1 MLIYRHIDTDDDD
14 DYTDAVNMMRMDND
28 SAYNR
33 NNAKQVES
41 IRRMDND
48 SAYNDSIE
56 ILEEKVTLAQE
67 PIMYTNKNDK
77 IDVCPSCY
85 NKMTDFLKR
94 KLNLIEGHKQSIDA
108 RIYYF
113 CDICC
118 ANIFVGNGP
127 ETKLQILL
135 KMNSLQ
141 LDVDTLVASCKTS
154 PWDES
159 IYLLYSELLI
169 GGMDAQL
176 AQEIC
181 IKLFTNDSIS
191 TVTTSEITAEN
202 YVINELACNS
212 NCSHK
217 ICDDEGRLDVST
229 IDENMVEHLI
239 SSEQEFRYRSTIQEL
254 YRHIRKEYKHLI
266 TEDIIQR
273 YVMMAHGVLAP
284 IKDSELVAYRY
295 QISKFTHLPNIRAKG
310 FFLKNNIM
318 VDGLCN
324 VGSIVPNMQLHN
336 YNNDFNVDDMSTFYY
351 WTQKATLANKT
362 LVIFSGS
369 IT

>member
-1 MLIYRHIDTDDDD
+1 MI
-14 DYTDAVNMMRMDND
+14 RMDND

-33 NNAKQVES
+33 NNVKQLES

-56 ILEEKVTLAQE
+56 ILEENVTLAQE
-67 PIMYTNKNDK
+67 PIVYTNKNDK

-94 KLNLIEGHKQSIDA
+94 KLNLIEGYKQSSQSIDA

-159 IYLLYSELLI
+159 IDFLYSELLI

-181 IKLFTNDSIS
+181 IKLTNDSIS

-217 ICDDEGRLDVST
+217 ICDDEGRLDIST

>member
-1 MLIYRHIDTDDDD
+1 
-14 DYTDAVNMMRMDND
+14 MDND
-28 SAYNR
+28 S
-33 NNAKQVES
+33 V
-41 IRRMDND
+41 
-48 SAYNDSIE
+48 YNDSIE
-56 ILEEKVTLAQE
+56 ILEEKTLAQE
-67 PIMYTNKNDK
+67 PIILYTNKNDH
-77 IDVCPSCY
+77 IDVCPPCY
-85 NKMTDFLKR
+85 NKMTDILKR
-94 KLNLIEGHKQSIDA
+94 KLNLIECYKQSSQSIDA
-108 RIYYF
+108 RKYYY

-159 IYLLYSELLI
+159 IDLLYSELLI

-181 IKLFTNDSIS
+181 IKLTNDSIS
-191 TVTTSEITAEN
+191 TITTSEITAEN
-202 YVINELACNS
+202 YVINELACDT
-212 NCSHK
+212 NCSHHK
-217 ICDDEGRLDVST
+217 ICDDRGRLDIST

-239 SSEQEFRYRSTIQEL
+239 SFEQEFRYRSTIQEL

-284 IKDSELVAYRY
+284 IKDSELKNYRHH
-295 QISKFTHLPNIRAKG
+295 ISKFTHLPNIRAKG

-324 VGSIVPNMQLHN
+324 VGSIVPDMQLHN
-336 YNNDFNVDDMSTFYY
+336 YNNDFNVNDMSTLYC
-351 WTQKATLANKT
+351 WTQKAALANKT